1 MLSVSAVCVCAWC
14 VCVMCVCVVCVCVCV
29 HACACMR
36 VCGCV
41 GGVCACM
48 CVCVRER
55 EREREDCPR
64 VAVLNNTNLSRTKKE
79 HHWVFVGLASYQ
91 LLCRWAVV
99 QLLDKSAKK
108 AGMYLY

>member
-1 MLSVSAVCVCAWC
+1 MHVCVC
-14 VCVMCVCVVCVCVCV
+14 
-29 HACACMR
+29 
-36 VCGCV
+36 
-41 GGVCACM
+41 
-48 CVCVRER
+48 ER